1 MTRRVKSS
9 GIPNKNGISSGLRSK
24 KQNADFGLLLTVSM
38 NKTTITDVV
47 PRAFRRVVSAQGPAR
62 MLVKERSRVVFCS
75 LTFDAVVHGFFSPPA
90 HFVSRSSFMPCETA
104 GLYCLVPCSDW
115 PLSKSAGSSDPADLF
130 WPKSETPGVS
140 LFKNVISIR
149 KLSPE
154 TQKKES
160 PDGLNRANKTDFLE

>member
-9 GIPNKNGISSGLRSK
+9 GIPNKNWISSGLRSK

-130 WPKSETPGVS
+130 FGRRVRRRACRYSKMSYRSENCHPKH
-140 LFKNVISIR
+140 R
-149 KLSPE
+149 KRNPP
-154 TQKKES
+154 T
-160 PDGLNRANKTDFLE
+160 G

>member
-9 GIPNKNGISSGLRSK
+9 GIPNKNGISSGLRPK

-130 WPKSETPGVS
+130 LAE
-140 LFKNVISIR
+140 
-149 KLSPE
+149 E
-154 TQKKES
+154 
-160 PDGLNRANKTDFLE
+160 

>member
-1 MTRRVKSS
+1 MRLFMASFLRRHILYPVV
-9 GIPNKNGISSGLRSK
+9 
-24 KQNADFGLLLTVSM
+24 LLC
-38 NKTTITDVV
+38 
-47 PRAFRRVVSAQGPAR
+47 
-62 MLVKERSRVVFCS
+62 LVKLLAC
-75 LTFDAVVHGFFSPPA
+75 TAWYPAVIGPFQSPP
-90 HFVSRSSFMPCETA
+90 
-104 GLYCLVPCSDW
+104 
-115 PLSKSAGSSDPADLF
+115 DLRIPRTFF

>member
-115 PLSKSAGSSDPADLF
+115 PFQSPPDLRIPRTFFGRRVRRRACRYSKMSYRSENCH
-130 WPKSETPGVS
+130 PKH
-140 LFKNVISIR
+140 R
-149 KLSPE
+149 KRNPP
-154 TQKKES
+154 T
-160 PDGLNRANKTDFLE
+160 G

>member
-104 GLYCLVPCSDW
+104 AVIGPFQS
-115 PLSKSAGSSDPADLF
+115 PPDLRIPRTFF